1 MRKHCKTCCLCMEHL
16 RLQRKEPK
24 IGGIGQRKGPN
35 ICHLQI
41 PNICLLHPPHCKR
54 VSTQQG
60 CCHPFSVP
68 QESTRIEWNI
78 RNVIDYL
85 PISTLRL
92 LDTQQTAWRLCF
104 TASQLGFSEWQR
116 SMLTVSEKPCR
127 SMWHFAMTWSMTR
140 TGSRGI
146 KLKNIKVRTE
156 MGAMQAQCGCIMAT
170 FESTSGMMVWW

>member
-1 MRKHCKTCCLCMEHL
+1 MIKCENIAKPVVSAWSIWDCSKRSQKSAHRAMCRPHEKSKFP
-16 RLQRKEPK
+16 RLMLAAPT
-24 IGGIGQRKGPN
+24 
-35 ICHLQI
+35 
-41 PNICLLHPPHCKR
+41 HCKR

-78 RNVIDYL
+78 RNVIEYL
-85 PISTLRL
+85 ISTLRL
-92 LDTQQTAWRLCF
+92 LDTQHTAWLLRF
-104 TASQLGFSEWQR
+104 TASQPGFSEWQR

-146 KLKNIKVRTE
+146 KLNH
-156 MGAMQAQCGCIMAT
+156 
-170 FESTSGMMVWW
+170 

>member
-1 MRKHCKTCCLCMEHL
+1 MPSTNTQYMLAA
-16 RLQRKEPK
+16 P
-24 IGGIGQRKGPN
+24 
-35 ICHLQI
+35 
-41 PNICLLHPPHCKR
+41 PPHCKR

>member
-1 MRKHCKTCCLCMEHL
+1 MIKWENIAKPVVSACSIWDCSKRSQTSA
-16 RLQRKEPK
+16 RF
-24 IGGIGQRKGPN
+24 GQCKGPMAPPTSRESLQ
-35 ICHLQI
+35 HSKDVASPSLSHQI
-41 PNICLLHPPHCKR
+41 PL
-54 VSTQQG
+54 
-60 CCHPFSVP
+60 
-68 QESTRIEWNI
+68 RIEWNI

-92 LDTQQTAWRLCF
+92 LDTQQTAWRLRF

-116 SMLTVSEKPCR
+116 SMLTVREKPCR

-170 FESTSGMMVWW
+170 FGMMVWW